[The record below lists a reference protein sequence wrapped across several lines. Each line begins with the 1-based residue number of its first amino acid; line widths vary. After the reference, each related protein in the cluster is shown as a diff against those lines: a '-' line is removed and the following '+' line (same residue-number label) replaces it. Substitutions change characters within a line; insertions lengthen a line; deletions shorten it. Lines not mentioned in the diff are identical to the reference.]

1 MTRAASV
8 KEFAALGKLAKKLKE
23 EQTRAAEIARQTR
36 IETARRTA
44 ETNVF
49 RNTLALWTDVVPLA
63 PPNRVAPPSSTAL
76 PVPTQSWAD
85 EQDALQSTLSDQI
98 TPDSLLE
105 TDDSL
110 SFCRDGISRETLRK
124 LRGGKWVIQEQLDL
138 HGLTR
143 EYARE
148 ELVHFLNDAL
158 KRGHRCVRVIHG
170 KGLGS
175 VNREPVLKSK
185 VRHWLMQRDEV
196 LAFTQARP
204 QDGGSGALV
213 VLLKL

>member
-1 MTRAASV
+1 MKRPASI
-8 KEFAALGKLAKKLKE
+8 KEFAALGKLAKQLKE
-23 EQTRAAEIARQTR
+23 EQARAAEIARQTR
-36 IETARRTA
+36 IETARREA
-44 ETNVF
+44 EANVF
-49 RNTLALWTDVVPLA
+49 RNTLALWSDVVPLA
-63 PPNRVAPPSSTAL
+63 PHNRAPPPSSAAR
-76 PVPTQSWAD
+76 PIPIQSWAD